1 MQLKLKICGMRE
13 QANISEAAAL
23 HPDYLGFIFY
33 KASKRYAAGLSPDL
47 LGQLPPGIK
56 KTAVFVD
63 EEMSVI
69 GKQVEEFGFAAVQ
82 LHGNEGPEYCT
93 ALRGTLPAGVELI
106 KAFGVDEHFDFEGLK
121 AYEKAVDYFLFDT
134 QTPGHGGSG
143 KVFNWDLLKQYH
155 LDKPYFL
162 SGGIGPEHAEE
173 IAVIKDERLYAVDVN
188 SRFELEPGLKNID
201 KLKDFKNK
209 LSL

>member
-1 MQLKLKICGMRE
+1 MQLKLKICGMRMP
-13 QANISEAAAL
+13 ANILEAAAL

-33 KASKRYAAGLSPDL
+33 KASKRYVAGLSPDL
-47 LGQLPPGIK
+47 LGKLPSDIR

-63 EEMSVI
+63 EEIPVI
-69 GKQVEEFGFAAVQ
+69 AGLAEEFGFAAVQ
-82 LHGNEGPEYCT
+82 LHGKEGPEFCA
-93 ALRGTLPAGVELI
+93 ALRTALPAGVELI
-106 KAFGVDEHFDFEGLK
+106 KAFGVDEHFDFERLK
-121 AYEKAVDYFLFDT
+121 DYEKAVDYFLFDT

-162 SGGIGPEHAEE
+162 SGGIGPGHAEE
-173 IAVIKDERLYAVDVN
+173 IAAIKDERLYAVDVN